1 MKLIKNIFLL
11 ILIINLLL
19 IVNISYWNSWEIQNK
34 KTISESQNYI
44 NKLKE
49 KEVELKNKWDLFTKE
64 NWKITSFIIDSLSKK
79 DIEKLENIL
88 KKYYKERDIIN
99 KKIKDSNDD
108 EEIKKLKKQGL
119 KIKINLYKEIV
130 PYIDKTKIQSYLEY
144 IKSNIDIYEK
154 DKNIK
159 SKIKSEEIKLKKKV
173 INIKYKII
181 EHRKELNDNLKKII
195 IERLNQKINNIKEN
209 PKFQKLSK
217 EKKIELFKLMLKR
230 LSEKKDVLDNLDK
243 QTTIIKKKIEIYEI
257 AIEIIEKL
265 ILTL

>member
-1 MKLIKNIFLL
+1 MKLMKNICLL

-19 IVNISYWNSWEIQNK
+19 IVNISYWNSWEVQNN

-44 NKLKE
+44 NELKE
-49 KEVELKNKWDLFTKE
+49 QELELKDKWISFTKE
-64 NWKITSFIIDSLSKK
+64 NWKITSFIIDSLSKE
-79 DIEKLENIL
+79 DIEKLEEIL
-88 KKYYKERDIIN
+88 KRYYKKRDIISKEILN
-99 KKIKDSNDD
+99 SKDQD
-108 EEIKKLKKQGL
+108 EIKRLKKEWL
-119 KIKINLYKEIV
+119 RIKINLYKEIV

-159 SKIKSEEIKLKKKV
+159 SEIKNEEIKLKKKV
-173 INIKYKII
+173 TNIKYKII

-195 IERLNQKINNIKEN
+195 IERLKQKINNIKEN

-217 EKKIELFKLMLKR
+217 KKKIELFELMLKR
-230 LSEKKDVLDNLDK
+230 LWEKKDILDNLDK